1 MDKNKAISGY
11 EKIFDDGYKAGRA
24 SVVLPHPCDGELY
37 KDWTASDYFAKIAEE
52 HLEVIDAYKEIEK
65 NGGDSQHFL
74 RECTDLIVATTGL
87 MNYLGCDEKMRQQYM
102 KEINESN
109 AKRDGGKRFKK
120 HPFDEL
126 QERICREKTFS
137 ASGTE
142 EKEDGK
148 QIKLAK
154 NNLLLPLEIGAK
166 IMVVKPD
173 DYKNALPGENI
184 YQSIFDTYMFYY
196 SGGIGRNK
204 GYISSLSCCL
214 VEMEDSGEKIIV
226 PFGWMKK
233 VEE

>member
-11 EKIFDDGYKAGRA
+11 EKIFDDGYRAGRA

-37 KDWTASDYFAKIAEE
+37 KDWTSADYFAKIAEE
-52 HLEVIDAYKEIEK
+52 HLEVIDAYKEIER
-65 NGGDSQHFL
+65 NGGVSQHFL
-74 RECTDLIVATTGL
+74 RECTDLIIATTGL
-87 MNYLGCDEKMRQQYM
+87 MNYLGCDEKMRQEYM
-102 KEINESN
+102 KEVNESN

-166 IMVVKPD
+166 LMVVKPD
-173 DYKNALPGENI
+173 DYKDALPGENI

>member
-37 KDWTASDYFAKIAEE
+37 KDWTAADYFAKIAEE

-74 RECTDLIVATTGL
+74 RECTDLIIATTGL

-120 HPFDEL
+120 HPLDVIE
-126 QERICREKTFS
+126 ERFYKGKTISASKIQLEEKTKHDGEDFEI
-137 ASGTE
+137 GEVVKVECVTG
-142 EKEDGK
+142 EKEAIVLGK
-148 QIKLAK
+148 SKAYPEEYDI
-154 NNLLLPLEIGAK
+154 
-166 IMVVKPD
+166 
-173 DYKNALPGENI
+173 
-184 YQSIFDTYMFYY
+184 SI
-196 SGGIGRNK
+196 N
-204 GYISSLSCCL
+204 GYHFSVSREWL
-214 VEMEDSGEKIIV
+214 
-226 PFGWMKK
+226 KK
-233 VEE
+233 VEKDG

>member
-1 MDKNKAISGY
+1 MDKDKAISGY

-87 MNYLGCDEKMRQQYM
+87 MNYLGCDEKMRQEYM

-120 HPFDEL
+120 HPLDVIE
-126 QERICREKTFS
+126 ERFYKGKTISASKIQLEEKTKHD
-137 ASGTE
+137 E
-142 EKEDGK
+142 E
-148 QIKLAK
+148 
-154 NNLLLPLEIGAK
+154 NLEIGE
-166 IMVVKPD
+166 IVKLD
-173 DYKNALPGENI
+173 C
-184 YQSIFDTYMFYY
+184 IF
-196 SGGIGRNK
+196 
-204 GYISSLSCCL
+204 
-214 VEMEDSGEKIIV
+214 GEKEAIFLGKSKRDSEKYDVSINGLYYTV
-226 PFGWMKK
+226 PRGWIKK
-233 VEE
+233 VENR